1 MKFIESINLSE
12 FIAID
17 LETSGLDS
25 KNDKIIELSAYKFCN
40 GKPIS
45 SFTTLIN
52 PEIPIPSS
60 ASKVHNIFDK
70 DVQNAPKFVD
80 VASEIKH
87 LFQDSDVAGYNSNR
101 FDVPLLMQEFE
112 RVGLEFDVTNRKFVD
127 VQTIFHK
134 KEPRTLKAALKFYCN
149 KDLIDAHSAE
159 ADTIATYEI
168 LLAQIE
174 KYEDLENNID
184 FLSSFAQE
192 KIKKLDIAGRVV
204 LSEKGVAVFN
214 FGKHKGLEVKKVF
227 EQQPNYYNWLINAD
241 FPSNTKQIFTKIK
254 LGQLK

>member
-1 MKFIESINLSE
+1 MNLKLTKPIV
-12 FIAID
+12 FFD
-17 LETSGLDS
+17 LETTGINISYDRIVEISILKVSLDGS
-25 KNDKIIELSAYKFCN
+25 K
-40 GKPIS
+40 IS
-45 SFTTLIN
+45 KTILIN
-52 PEIPIPSS
+52 PEIPIPPS

-134 KEPRTLKAALKFYCN
+134 KEPRTLEAALKFYCN
-149 KDLIDAHSAE
+149 KELIDAHSAE

-204 LSEKGVAVFN
+204 LSEEGVAVFN

>member
-1 MKFIESINLSE
+1 MNLKLTKPIV
-12 FIAID
+12 FFD
-17 LETSGLDS
+17 LETTGINISYDRIVEISILKVSLDGS
-25 KNDKIIELSAYKFCN
+25 K
-40 GKPIS
+40 IS
-45 SFTTLIN
+45 KTILIN
-52 PEIPIPSS
+52 PEIPIPSA

-70 DVQNAPKFVD
+70 DVKNAPKFVD
-80 VASEIKH
+80 VAGEIKH

-149 KDLIDAHSAE
+149 KELIDAHSAE

-184 FLSSFAQE
+184 FLSSFSQE
-192 KIKKLDIAGRVV
+192 KTKKLDIAGRIV
-204 LSEKGVAVFN
+204 LSEEGVAVFN

-254 LGQLK
+254 LDQLK